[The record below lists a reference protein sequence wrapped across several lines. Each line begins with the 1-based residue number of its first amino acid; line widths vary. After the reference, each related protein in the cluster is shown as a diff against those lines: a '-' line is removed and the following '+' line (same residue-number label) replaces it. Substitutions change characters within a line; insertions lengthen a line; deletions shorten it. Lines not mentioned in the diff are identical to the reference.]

1 MHQLEAGRQLETAMT
16 ALSCDGK
23 AVVHDGKAAVNDGK
37 DVMDDGKQPEDR
49 AASDLAGNMRY
60 EEAFVVC
67 SVYLCFVLHDA
78 TLVCVLA
85 MALCLCL
92 SVCVCHTSEFCQ
104 NS

>member
-1 MHQLEAGRQLETAMT
+1 MHQLEGGRQLETAMT

-23 AVVHDGKAAVNDGK
+23 AVVHDGKAVVHDGK

-78 TLVCVLA
+78 TLVFVLA